1 VTNGPWNPQRMNGR
15 PPNQAGPPNPLG
27 FPTPGSPA
35 ARQDGLNM
43 PPAPL
48 GIRQQAAGEA
58 RRNIQNNPTIILT
71 AEMIGMGVRE
81 GLASAGI
88 LTQDP
93 NLLNGNVKAEPIELF
108 SQAIV
113 LPANPDAVTIASAIA
128 FAKANAVPP
137 GYTGAISTTPPF
149 LTPDLPYSNLVF
161 VTGTGAVA
169 DILLPVGEVAVIDQ
183 LGVTSFDSTAE
194 LETLFQL
201 AHGNEP
207 DGNVNQNNVSLQL
220 FDQRS
225 GWPFGGAENPARLNG
240 RERLAPQRGPMK
252 RQTDVF
258 LLARHTGV
266 TSASYKPGF
275 HYFEI
280 VIRGWRMV
288 IGPDM
293 LPLGC
298 GVGGQ
303 DLERP

>member
-1 VTNGPWNPQRMNGR
+1 MTNGPWNQQRLNGR
-15 PPNQAGPPNPLG
+15 PPNQVPSPMPLG

-35 ARQDGLNM
+35 GRQDSLNM
-43 PPAPL
+43 PPSPL
-48 GIRQQAAGEA
+48 GIRQQAAYEA
-58 RRNIQNNPTIILT
+58 RRNIQDNPAVIVT
-71 AEMIGMGVRE
+71 AELIGMGVRE

-93 NLLNGNVKAEPIELF
+93 NLLNANVKAEPIDEF
-108 SQAIV
+108 RQVIV

-137 GYTGAISTTPPF
+137 GYTGVISTTAPF
-149 LTPDLPYSNLVF
+149 LTPALPLSNLIF
-161 VTGTGAVA
+161 VTGTGAA
-169 DILLPVGEVAVIDQ
+169 LATLLPVGEVAVINE
-183 LGVTSFDSTAE
+183 LGITSFDAIAE
-194 LETLFQL
+194 QEVLFQL
-201 AHGNEP
+201 AHGNEA

-220 FDQRS
+220 FDQRT
-225 GWPFGGAENPARLNG
+225 GWPFGGAENPATLNG

-252 RQTDVF
+252 RQTTVF

-266 TSASYKPGF
+266 TSGAYKPGF

-280 VIRGWRMV
+280 VLRGWRMV

-298 GVGGQ
+298 GIGGQ